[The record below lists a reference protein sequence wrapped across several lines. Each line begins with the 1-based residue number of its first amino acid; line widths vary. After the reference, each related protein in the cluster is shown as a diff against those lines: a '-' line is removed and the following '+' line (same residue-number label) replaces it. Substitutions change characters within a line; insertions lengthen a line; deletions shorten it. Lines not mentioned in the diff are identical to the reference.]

1 MFDQKEEKIIL
12 INENAEVEYCKAE
25 EKKVCLIKRKSI
37 NEKAE
42 IESRKKKKSLIKRKG
57 E

>member
-42 IESRKKKKSLIKRKG
+42 IESRKKKKC
-57 E
+57 